1 MKKKTWF
8 LRSFTYFFQ
17 KLVRKMPP
25 FKLSHRLISMGDIAL
40 ITKKTNR
47 SFAFYLF
54 LNLTSFEEGINISY
68 RAI

>member
-1 MKKKTWF
+1 
-8 LRSFTYFFQ
+8 
-17 KLVRKMPP
+17 MPP
-25 FKLSHRLISMGDIAL
+25 FKLSHRLIYMGDIAL

-68 RAI
+68 RAIYKRLHSESGNF